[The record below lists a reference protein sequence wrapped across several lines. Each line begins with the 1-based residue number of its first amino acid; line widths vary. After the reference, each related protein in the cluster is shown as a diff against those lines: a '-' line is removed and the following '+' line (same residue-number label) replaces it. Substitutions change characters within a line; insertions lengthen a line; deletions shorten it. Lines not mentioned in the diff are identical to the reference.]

1 MKAPVQPEL
10 FASASNPLPEHEV
23 AWLIAYLRGKDWRT
37 STQVLIDHG
46 MPNHEST
53 KRRLRAIA
61 SGSSGRIAGG
71 QAGYRL
77 VEEMTREEYNHWR
90 NWLTSQADEMR
101 LRVVKSDKVFYA
113 RAPVPSIVKGPMPEF
128 SGEAK

>member
-10 FASASNPLPEHEV
+10 FASASTPLPEHEV
-23 AWLIAYLRGKDWRT
+23 AWFIAYLRGKDWRT

-61 SGSSGRIAGG
+61 SGSGGRIAGG

-77 VEEMTREEYNHWR
+77 VEEMTKAEYDHWR

-101 LRVVKSDKVFYA
+101 LRVIKSDQVFFS
-113 RAPVPSIVKGPMPEF
+113 RAPVPAPVKGPLPEF
-128 SGEAK
+128 NAGAK